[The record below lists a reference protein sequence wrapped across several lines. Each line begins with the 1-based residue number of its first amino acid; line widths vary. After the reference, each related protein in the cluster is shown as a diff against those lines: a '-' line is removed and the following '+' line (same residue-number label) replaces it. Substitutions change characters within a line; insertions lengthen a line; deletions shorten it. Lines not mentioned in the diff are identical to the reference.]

1 MQQSPF
7 PKQSPEPHHH
17 RDTTALIFG
26 IVSLLFFRFP
36 ILPVGMGIAA
46 VIFARKSKTD
56 SRTNHASPSAVP
68 LPARWHLP
76 RQHQHH
82 LLGILSGFPFDS
94 AVSPHR
100 DGSPRAGIPR
110 LPRIQRTAGLPA
122 LLATANLLKAY
133 ADADAHRF

>member
-56 SRTNHASPSAVP
+56 SRTNH
-68 LPARWHLP
+68 
-76 RQHQHH
+76 
-82 LLGILSGFPFDS
+82 GIALSGAITGTVGICLGS
-94 AVSPHR
+94 ISTIYWGYCLVS
-100 DGSPRAGIPR
+100 
-110 LPRIQRTAGLPA
+110 L
-122 LLATANLLKAY
+122 
-133 ADADAHRF
+133 

>member
-7 PKQSPEPHHH
+7 PKQSPKPPHH

-56 SRTNHASPSAVP
+56 SCTNHGIASAAP
-68 LPARWHLP
+68 LPARWASASAASAP
-76 RQHQHH
+76 FT
-82 LLGILSGFPFDS
+82 GDTVWFPF
-94 AVSPHR
+94 
-100 DGSPRAGIPR
+100 
-110 LPRIQRTAGLPA
+110 
-122 LLATANLLKAY
+122 
-133 ADADAHRF
+133 

>member
-36 ILPVGMGIAA
+36 ILPVGMGITA

-56 SRTNHASPSAVP
+56 SRTNH
-68 LPARWHLP
+68 
-76 RQHQHH
+76 
-82 LLGILSGFPFDS
+82 GIALSGAITGTVGICLGSISTIYWGYCLVSLLILLYHRTEMIPHEPEFPGFHEYNG
-94 AVSPHR
+94 P
-100 DGSPRAGIPR
+100 
-110 LPRIQRTAGLPA
+110 PA
-122 LLATANLLKAY
+122 CLRYWLQQI
-133 ADADAHRF
+133 F